1 MFVHVWDVYVSMS
14 VCLCH
19 SDTLSVCVYL
29 CVCVCACLCL
39 CPCVC
44 LCHVVAHGSEQH
56 TDSADDLR
64 VILIFFVQQ
73 VITVMDDRDAVM
85 DDR

>member
-1 MFVHVWDVYVSMS
+1 MFVHVWDVSVSMS

-19 SDTLSVCVYL
+19 SDTLISVCV
-29 CVCVCACLCL
+29 CVCVCACLC
-39 CPCVC
+39 
-44 LCHVVAHGSEQH
+44 HVVARGSEQH